1 MTLDPVIAA
10 IARLTIAWLF
20 LASAVHKL
28 RELREFRG
36 VLIAYRIL
44 PEWLVAPAALAIV
57 LFELAIGAAALAQYA
72 PAYAAAGAVLIG
84 YAALMAVNLARGHRL
99 IDCGCGGSAQ
109 PLSGALVLR
118 NLVVAGVAGLALV
131 PVLPR
136 PLGWIDAVSI
146 LFGAAA
152 FGVLYAATNELLAA
166 RARLE
171 EWV

>member
-1 MTLDPVIAA
+1 MTLDPVIVS
-10 IARLTIAWLF
+10 IARLAIAWLF

-28 RELREFRG
+28 RGLREFRG
-36 VLIAYRIL
+36 VLAAYRML
-44 PEWLVAPAALAIV
+44 PDWAIAPAAIV
-57 LFELAIGAAALAQYA
+57 IALLELAIGAAALAQYA

-99 IDCGCGGSAQ
+99 IDCGCGGVAQ

-118 NLVVAGVAGLALV
+118 NLVVAGAAWLALL
-131 PVLPR
+131 PLQPR
-136 PLGWIDAVSI
+136 PLGWIDAVSVLLGTGI
-146 LFGAAA
+146 FGA
-152 FGVLYAATNELLAA
+152 LYAASNELLAA